1 MSEAFQ
7 IEIQVDPN
15 APAAPRPAAL
25 AALVR
30 FALAR
35 EGAAGPLAV
44 SLVLTDDRTIADLHA
59 RHMAIEGPTDVLTF
73 ALNDGDAFPPGEA
86 VPLLGEIV
94 VSHET
99 AAAQAAAYGHGPA
112 REVAFLCLHG
122 VLHLLGY
129 DDADETERAAM
140 LARQA
145 EILAAFER
153 ATGQR
158 V

>member
-7 IEIQVDPN
+7 VEIQLDPN
-15 APAAPRPAAL
+15 APAALRPAAL

-44 SLVLTDDRTIADLHA
+44 SLVITDDPTIADLHA
-59 RHMAIEGPTDVLTF
+59 RHMAVEGPTDVLTF
-73 ALNDGDAFPPGEA
+73 ALDDEEAFPSGET
-86 VPLLGEIV
+86 VPLLGEVV

-99 AAAQAAAYGHGPA
+99 AAAQAVAYGHGPA

-129 DDADETERAAM
+129 DDAGEAERAAM
-140 LARQA
+140 LARQE